1 MRIVQGG
8 SAWRNPPYGVRWR
21 HRTLPQTVP
30 PPAYN
35 HGMSPELAV
44 LTAMITPA
52 VLISA
57 CGALILSTSVRL
69 GRVVDRVRSL
79 SDRFEEL
86 AHREPGDTVLYE
98 ERLELTFTQLD
109 WLTSRARHLQRAM
122 TTFYLALGLFVAT
135 TVTIG
140 FLGISSPIERELNW
154 VPVILGMVGAGL
166 LFIGTIL
173 LGFEA
178 TLALRSIHAEMDFVW
193 KLGRHH
199 APAPLLSRLASRSL
213 WPPFRPPRG

>member
-1 MRIVQGG
+1 M
-8 SAWRNPPYGVRWR
+8 
-21 HRTLPQTVP
+21 
-30 PPAYN
+30 
-35 HGMSPELAV
+35 ELAV
-44 LTAMITPA
+44 LTTMITPA

-69 GRVVDRVRSL
+69 GRVVDRVRAL

-86 AHREPGDTVLYE
+86 ARKKPDEIVLYE

-109 WLTSRARHLQRAM
+109 WLTSRARHLQRSM
-122 TTFYLALGLFVAT
+122 TAFYLALGLFVST

-140 FLGISSPIERELNW
+140 FVGIIGVEGGNLNW
-154 VPVILGMVGAGL
+154 VPVVLGMIGAAL

-178 TLALRSIHAEMDFVW
+178 TLALRSIHSEMDFLW

-199 APAPLLSRLASRSL
+199 APAPLVQRLASRTL
-213 WPPFRPPRG
+213 WHQFRATRH

>member
-1 MRIVQGG
+1 
-8 SAWRNPPYGVRWR
+8 
-21 HRTLPQTVP
+21 
-30 PPAYN
+30 
-35 HGMSPELAV
+35 MSPELAV
-44 LTAMITPA
+44 LTSMITPA

-69 GRVVDRVRSL
+69 GRVVDRVRAL

-86 AHREPGDTVLYE
+86 AHTDATEIVLFE

-135 TVTIG
+135 TITLG
-140 FLGISSPIERELNW
+140 FLGISGPVDRELHW
-154 VPVILGMVGAGL
+154 APVIVGMIGAAL
-166 LFIGTIL
+166 LFVGTVL

-178 TLALRSIHAEMDFVW
+178 TLALRSIHSEMDFVW
-193 KLGRHH
+193 KLGQHH
-199 APAPLLSRLASRSL
+199 APDPLIRRLAARSK
-213 WPPFRPPRG
+213 WIPFRYGRG

>member
-1 MRIVQGG
+1 MDP
-8 SAWRNPPYGVRWR
+8 N
-21 HRTLPQTVP
+21 
-30 PPAYN
+30 
-35 HGMSPELAV
+35 V

-69 GRVVDRVRSL
+69 GRVVDRVRAL

-86 AHREPGDTVLYE
+86 AQKQPTEIVLFE

-122 TTFYLALGLFVAT
+122 TTFYVALGLFVAT

-140 FLGISSPIERELNW
+140 FVGITGSIGGQFNW
-154 VPVILGMVGAGL
+154 VPPTLGMIGAGL
-166 LFIGTIL
+166 LFVGTIL

-178 TLALRSIHAEMDFVW
+178 TLALRSIHSEMNFLW
-193 KLGRHH
+193 KLGKHH
-199 APAPLLSRLASRSL
+199 APDPLRQRVASRRL
-213 WPPFRPPRG
+213 WNRDAR